1 MPSNLR
7 VLKKMSILLV
17 EDDEELRENLSQTLS
32 LFFNK
37 VILATNGIE
46 AIDMIKSNKIDMI
59 ITDYVMPLMD
69 GHQFCRY
76 LRTNNYTLPITIIS
90 NFSEREKLI
99 KLIDLELTNYLLK
112 PLNYEDLKK
121 CLDSMLKKVDKLNL
135 YDFQISDDI
144 RYNFSTKELID
155 YKSDKVIK
163 LSKSEI
169 IILELLLKNMNSII
183 SVESIQSYLSPNE
196 IKSEQAIKNIIHRLR
211 NKIGKDMIQ
220 NLQSLGYSFKKEIQK

>member
-1 MPSNLR
+1 MSSNLGI
-7 VLKKMSILLV
+7 LKKMSILLV
-17 EDDEELRENLSQTLS
+17 EDDDELRDNLSQTLS
-32 LFFNK
+32 FFFNK
-37 VILATNGIE
+37 VILANNGIE
-46 AIDMIKSNKIDMI
+46 AIKMLKLNKIDMI

-69 GHQFCRY
+69 GHEFCRY
-76 LRTNNYTLPITIIS
+76 IRTNNHTLPITIIS
-90 NFSEREKLI
+90 NYSEREKLI

-112 PLNYEDLKK
+112 PINYDDLIK
-121 CLDSMLKKVDKLNL
+121 CLSSMLKKVDKLNL
-135 YDFQISDDI
+135 YDFQINNDT

-155 YKSDKVIK
+155 YKSNTVIK

-183 SVESIQSYLSPNE
+183 SVELIQSYLSPNE
-196 IKSEQAIKNIIHRLR
+196 VKSEQAIKNIIHRLR

>member
-1 MPSNLR
+1 MSSNLGM
-7 VLKKMSILLV
+7 LKKMSILLV
-17 EDDEELRENLSQTLS
+17 EDDDELRDNLYQTLS
-32 LFFNK
+32 FFFNK
-37 VILATNGIE
+37 IILANNGVE
-46 AIDMIKSNKIDMI
+46 AIEMFKLNKIDMI

-69 GHQFCRY
+69 GHEFCRY
-76 LRTNNYTLPITIIS
+76 IRTNNYTLPITIIS

-112 PLNYEDLKK
+112 PINYDDLLK
-121 CLDSMLKKVDKLNL
+121 CLNSMLKKVDKLNL
-135 YDFQISDDI
+135 HDFQINNDT

-155 YKSDKVIK
+155 YKNNKAIK

-169 IILELLLKNMNSII
+169 IVLELLLKNMNSII
-183 SVESIQSYLSPNE
+183 SVELIQSYLSPNE

-211 NKIGKDMIQ
+211 NKIGKNMIQ